1 MGIYEICQLAKF
13 GIFSQTSFFIEQAAS
28 LDETCSH
35 KTAASVIYHAETVSN
50 FLTRIQCLD
59 LKVCQ

>member
-13 GIFSQTSFFIEQAAS
+13 GILPQTSFFIEQAAS

-50 FLTRIQCLD
+50 FLTRI
-59 LKVCQ
+59 